1 MTEIINNSTEQE
13 NNAQINSSI
22 NMEETRTDGQQAV
35 TTETMPTEQ
44 ANVQLPTAEGEV
56 GQQNEV
62 PQPINESPFV
72 LGRWYGIN
80 GEVVNP
86 EDLQDEVNETT
97 SAEQEE
103 DAQASA
109 GTSPTQNDSKKKDY
123 KPKYSDQELLKLT
136 PLTEVCEQEITRVI
150 SDLNTGAVPYANG
163 SNCLIDLRKVHPYLY
178 TPQVNRLHGTDQ
190 KKTGDSLM
198 SYGSQHLLLVVTVK
212 IAVAAGLVPEHFGN
226 APDKTQPVSEHGF
239 VFLDGNG
246 RVNYLMGIPVDEWP
260 EVYAVFP
267 SKDSAGFYD
276 INKIFDIINTQVSVW
291 KTQDM
296 VQKRLLMDG
305 GNAHPGWKMIQ
316 ELVNKK
322 KYKYQAACQ
331 LATLDTDRVN
341 KTRVTTG
348 DANDV
353 FSHYDSAKKI
363 FDVLVIK
370 FGEDTDTLKTKEF
383 TKEVSTLWKK
393 LQKKYGDDLAT
404 DYFLDFLS
412 NSLAD
417 VKVKEINEAKS
428 VKGGI
433 SKDEKRKSI
442 LNNEFSN
449 FIASKNLNLD

>member
-1 MTEIINNSTEQE
+1 MQEIKNATEQAD
-13 NNAQINSSI
+13 NAQINSNTGF
-22 NMEETRTDGQQAV
+22 NMQEKSTV
-35 TTETMPTEQ
+35 
-44 ANVQLPTAEGEV
+44 
-56 GQQNEV
+56 
-62 PQPINESPFV
+62 V
-72 LGRWYGIN
+72 LDRWYDIN
-80 GEVVNP
+80 GEVVDP
-86 EDLQDEVNETT
+86 EGQPDEVNETI

-103 DAQASA
+103 DAQASVGQA
-109 GTSPTQNDSKKKDY
+109 PTPQNKEADNSKKKDY

-136 PLTEVCEQEITRVI
+136 PLTEVCEQEFSRVI
-150 SDLNTGAVPYANG
+150 SDSNIGAVPYANG

-212 IAVAAGLVPEHFGN
+212 IAKTAGLVPEQFGN

-239 VFLDGNG
+239 VILDGNG

-305 GNAHPGWKMIQ
+305 GNAHPGWILIQ

-417 VKVKEINEAKS
+417 DKVKEIKEAKS

-449 FIASKNLNLD
+449 FIGSKNLNLD

>member
-1 MTEIINNSTEQE
+1 MTEIKNATEQAD
-13 NNAQINSSI
+13 NAQINSNTGI
-22 NMEETRTDGQQAV
+22 NMEEKSTV
-35 TTETMPTEQ
+35 
-44 ANVQLPTAEGEV
+44 
-56 GQQNEV
+56 
-62 PQPINESPFV
+62 V

-80 GEVVNP
+80 GEVVDP
-86 EDLQDEVNETT
+86 EDLQDEVNETIST
-97 SAEQEE
+97 EQEE
-103 DAQASA
+103 DVQASA
-109 GTSPTQNDSKKKDY
+109 GVCPTQNNSKKKKDY

-150 SDLNTGAVPYANG
+150 SDPNIGAVPYANG

-226 APDKTQPVSEHGF
+226 APDKNQPVSEHGF
-239 VFLDGNG
+239 VLLDGNG

-267 SKDSAGFYD
+267 TKDAAGIYD

-296 VQKRLLMDG
+296 VQKRLLIDG
-305 GNAHPGWKMIQ
+305 ANAHPGWKMVQ

-331 LATLDTDRVN
+331 LATLETDRVN

-353 FSHYDSAKKI
+353 FSHYGSAKKI
-363 FDVLVIK
+363 FDVLVVK

-383 TKEVSTLWKK
+383 TKGISALWKM

-404 DYFLDFLS
+404 EYFLDFLS
-412 NSLAD
+412 NSLSEA
-417 VKVKEINEAKS
+417 KVKEINEAKS
-428 VKGGI
+428 VKSGI
-433 SKDEKRKSI
+433 SKDEKRKTI

-449 FIASKNLNLD
+449 FIGSKNLNLD

>member
-1 MTEIINNSTEQE
+1 
-13 NNAQINSSI
+13 
-22 NMEETRTDGQQAV
+22 
-35 TTETMPTEQ
+35 
-44 ANVQLPTAEGEV
+44 
-56 GQQNEV
+56 
-62 PQPINESPFV
+62 
-72 LGRWYGIN
+72 
-80 GEVVNP
+80 
-86 EDLQDEVNETT
+86 
-97 SAEQEE
+97 
-103 DAQASA
+103 
-109 GTSPTQNDSKKKDY
+109 
-123 KPKYSDQELLKLT
+123 
-136 PLTEVCEQEITRVI
+136 
-150 SDLNTGAVPYANG
+150 
-163 SNCLIDLRKVHPYLY
+163 VHPYLY

-212 IAVAAGLVPEHFGN
+212 IAKTAGLVPEHFGN

-239 VFLDGNG
+239 VILDGNG

-296 VQKRLLMDG
+296 VQKRLLMDA
-305 GNAHPGWKMIQ
+305 GNAHPGWILIQ

-412 NSLAD
+412 NRLAD
-417 VKVKEINEAKS
+417 DKVKEIKEAKS

-449 FIASKNLNLD
+449 FIGSKNLNLD

>member
-1 MTEIINNSTEQE
+1 MQEIKNATEQAD
-13 NNAQINSSI
+13 NAQINSNTGF
-22 NMEETRTDGQQAV
+22 NMQEKSTV
-35 TTETMPTEQ
+35 
-44 ANVQLPTAEGEV
+44 
-56 GQQNEV
+56 
-62 PQPINESPFV
+62 V

-80 GEVVNP
+80 GEVVDP
-86 EDLQDEVNETT
+86 EGQPDEVNETT

-103 DAQASA
+103 DAQASVGQA
-109 GTSPTQNDSKKKDY
+109 PTPQNKEADNSKKKDY

-136 PLTEVCEQEITRVI
+136 PLTEVCEQEISRVI
-150 SDLNTGAVPYANG
+150 SDPNIGAVPYANG

-212 IAVAAGLVPEHFGN
+212 IAKTAGLVPEHFGN
-226 APDKTQPVSEHGF
+226 APDKSQPVSEHGF
-239 VFLDGNG
+239 VLLDGNG

-276 INKIFDIINTQVSVW
+276 INKIFDVINTQVSVW

-296 VQKRLLMDG
+296 VQKRLLIDG
-305 GNAHPGWKMIQ
+305 GNAHPGWILIQ

-353 FSHYDSAKKI
+353 FSHYNSAKKI

-370 FGEDTDTLKTKEF
+370 FGEETDTLKTKEF
-383 TKEVSTLWKK
+383 TKELSTLWKK
-393 LQKKYGDDLAT
+393 LQKKYGDDFAT
-404 DYFLDFLS
+404 DNFVDFLS

-417 VKVKEINEAKS
+417 DKVKEINEAKS

-449 FIASKNLNLD
+449 FISSKNLNLD

>member
-1 MTEIINNSTEQE
+1 MKEIKNATEQAD
-13 NNAQINSSI
+13 NAQINSNTGI
-22 NMEETRTDGQQAV
+22 NMEEKSTV
-35 TTETMPTEQ
+35 
-44 ANVQLPTAEGEV
+44 
-56 GQQNEV
+56 
-62 PQPINESPFV
+62 V
-72 LGRWYGIN
+72 LGRWYGLN
-80 GEVVNP
+80 GEVIDDQFP
-86 EDLQDEVNETT
+86 TTEGQQAEVNETT

-150 SDLNTGAVPYANG
+150 SNPNIGAVPYANG

-239 VFLDGNG
+239 VLLDGNG
-246 RVNYLMGIPVDEWP
+246 RVNYLMSIPVDEWP

-267 SKDSAGFYD
+267 TKDAAGFYD
-276 INKIFDIINTQVSVW
+276 INKIFDVINTQVSVW

-316 ELVNKK
+316 ELVKK

-331 LATLDTDRVN
+331 LATLETDRVN

-348 DANDV
+348 DASDV
-353 FSHYDSAKKI
+353 FCHYGSAKKI
-363 FDVLVIK
+363 FDVLVVK
-370 FGEDTDTLKTKEF
+370 FGENTDTLKTKEF
-383 TKEVSTLWKK
+383 TKELSTLWKK

-404 DYFLDFLS
+404 DNFVDFLS

-417 VKVKEINEAKS
+417 DKVKEINEAKS

-433 SKDEKRKSI
+433 SKDEKRKTI

-449 FIASKNLNLD
+449 FIGSKNLNLD